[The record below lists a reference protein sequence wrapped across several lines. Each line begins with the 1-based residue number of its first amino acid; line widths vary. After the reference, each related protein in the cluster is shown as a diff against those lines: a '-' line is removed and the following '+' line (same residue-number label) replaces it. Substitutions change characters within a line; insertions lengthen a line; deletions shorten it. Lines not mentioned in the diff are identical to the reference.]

1 MLKSRLNKFEI
12 VLFSPQIPQNT
23 GNIGRLCVNTNSTL
37 HLIKPL
43 GFSLDE
49 KYIKRAGMDYWNY
62 VDLHVYEN
70 WNAFASLKNRDSFFF
85 FSTKTDK
92 SFWDCSYS
100 SNEKDETVY
109 LIFGNE
115 NKGLSPDIY
124 RDYTDRLYT
133 IPMFGEH
140 ARSYNL
146 ANSVAIVLF
155 EGLRRYIQGR
165 E

>member
-1 MLKSRLNKFEI
+1 MNKFEI

-23 GNIGRLCVNTNSTL
+23 GNIGRLCVNTNSKL

-49 KYIKRAGMDYWNY
+49 KYIKRAGMDYWQY
-62 VDLHVYEN
+62 VDLQVHEN
-70 WNAFASLKNRDSFFF
+70 WSTFAESKDRNSLFF

-92 SFWDCSYS
+92 AFWNCSYS
-100 SNEKDETVY
+100 ADTQDEKVY
-109 LIFGNE
+109 LVFGSE
-115 NKGLSPDIY
+115 SKGLSAELY
-124 RDYTDRLYT
+124 KNYADRLYT

-146 ANSVAIVLF
+146 ANSVAVVLF
-155 EGLRRYIQGR
+155 EGLRRIHSKS
-165 E
+165 

>member
-1 MLKSRLNKFEI
+1 MNKFEI

-23 GNIGRLCVNTNSTL
+23 GNIGRLCVNTNSKL

-49 KYIKRAGMDYWNY
+49 KYIKRAGMDYWKY
-62 VDLHVYEN
+62 VNLTIHDSWEG
-70 WNAFASLKNRDSFFF
+70 FANSRKKDSFFF
-85 FSTKTDK
+85 FSTKTEK
-92 SFWDCSYS
+92 IFWDCSYS
-100 SNEKDETVY
+100 ANTKDESVY

-115 NKGLSPDIY
+115 NKGLSTEIY
-124 RDYTDRLYT
+124 KDYADRLYT

-146 ANSVAIVLF
+146 ANSVSIVLL
-155 EGLRRYIQGR
+155 EGLRRIQSSLR
-165 E
+165 FNQS